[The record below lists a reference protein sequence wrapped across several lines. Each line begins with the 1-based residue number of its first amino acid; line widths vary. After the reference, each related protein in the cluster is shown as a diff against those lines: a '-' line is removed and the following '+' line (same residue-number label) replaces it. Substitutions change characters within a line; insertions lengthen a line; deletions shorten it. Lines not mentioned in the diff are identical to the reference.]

1 MIRALIVD
9 DEEWTR
15 ISLRKQADWKA
26 LGIELAGEAR
36 NGISA
41 MELIR
46 ERKPHIV
53 ITDIRMPAM
62 DGIQLMELLH
72 AEFPHVLI
80 IVISG
85 YSDFEYARKAL
96 SFGAFEYILKPIET
110 EPLMSAL
117 ERAVDKL
124 LHERERQ
131 ADYVDLYRKANLSE
145 LLSKE
150 KVLTRLVTSTASDSK
165 EIENALRRHDI
176 LLDWPR
182 TAVLAIEVAN
192 FGEISARRYKQDK
205 DLAHFV
211 LANVIG
217 ELFRK
222 YPRTILFRNIG
233 KDNELILLKGL
244 DEEEDQ
250 TNMASLYE
258 DCRLIIDTVKQATQF
273 ELNIGIGREFTELTD
288 IHRSYVQACE
298 AVQNAELVHA
308 SRVTHFNEVSS
319 RNEYYIYPNDKE
331 KALLYYVG
339 NQYKGQAV
347 ALVAGLFEE
356 MKRNAA
362 LHPQSIRSTALGLI
376 FAINQALS
384 PYQASINGLGIGNAE
399 NTIRSTRLT
408 VDELSADVQRIVIAA
423 IDYLSSRKKTGSYR
437 GVEEIV
443 EYLGTHF
450 HEEITLGG
458 VAERYFLNPAY
469 LSRIFK
475 NETGQTFNDYV
486 NTLRLEAATR
496 LLKDPT
502 LKMSAVSEM
511 TGYMSEKYFFKK
523 FKEHYGCTPTEY
535 RNRKA

>member
-1 MIRALIVD
+1 MIRAIIVD

-15 ISLRKQADWKA
+15 MSLRKQADWEM

-36 NGISA
+36 NGAAA
-41 MELIR
+41 MELVR
-46 ERKPHIV
+46 ERKPHLV

-62 DGIQLMELLH
+62 DGIRLMELLH
-72 AEFPHVLI
+72 AEYPEVLI

-110 EPLMSAL
+110 EPLMQAL
-117 ERAVDKL
+117 QRAADKL
-124 LHERERQ
+124 RHERERQ
-131 ADYVDLYRKANLSE
+131 AGYVDLFRKANLSD

-150 KVLTRLVTSTASDSK
+150 KVLTRLVTSAASDSG
-165 EIENALRRHDI
+165 EIENALRRHGL

-182 TAVLAIEVAN
+182 TAVLTIEVAN
-192 FGEISARRYKQDK
+192 FEKVAAERYKQDK

-222 YPRTILFRNIG
+222 YPMTILFRNIG
-233 KDNELILLKGL
+233 KDNELVLLKGL
-244 DEEEDQ
+244 SEEEDQ
-250 TNMASLYE
+250 KNISSLYE

-273 ELNIGIGREFTELTD
+273 ELNIGIGRECTD
-288 IHRSYVQACE
+288 LADIYRSYAQACE
-298 AVQNAELVHA
+298 AVQNAELVLA
-308 SRVTHFNEVSS
+308 SQVTHFDEVSS

-339 NQYKGQAV
+339 NLYKGQAV
-347 ALVAGLFEE
+347 ALVAELFGE
-356 MKRNAA
+356 MKKNAA

-384 PYQASINGLGIGNAE
+384 PYQSSINELGIGEAE
-399 NTIRSTRLT
+399 NAVRSTRLT
-408 VDELSADVQRIVIAA
+408 VDELSTDVQRIVEAA
-423 IDYLSSRKKTGSYR
+423 VDYLSSRKKSGSYR

-443 EYLGTHF
+443 EYLGAHF
-450 HEEITLGG
+450 HEEITLGS

-486 NTLRLEAATR
+486 NTLRLEAASK
-496 LLKDPT
+496 LLKDPK
-502 LKMSAVSEM
+502 LKMSAISEM
-511 TGYMSEKYFFKK
+511 AGYMSEKYFFRK

-535 RNRKA
+535 RNR